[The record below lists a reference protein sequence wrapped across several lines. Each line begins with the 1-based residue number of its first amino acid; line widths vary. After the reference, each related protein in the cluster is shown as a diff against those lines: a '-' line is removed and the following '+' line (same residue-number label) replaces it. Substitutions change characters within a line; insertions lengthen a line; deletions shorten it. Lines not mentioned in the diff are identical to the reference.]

1 MRARIGSLGLVA
13 ALGLGA
19 SACTASHYAQVSCE
33 GTHRQSIFILAAEA
47 VPSATF
53 IPCIEPLPAGW
64 SYAGSEVRTGLVR
77 FWLDSDRVGSHA
89 IEITMTADCNLS
101 GSVEV
106 TPGSAPTGLRSYEG
120 PEMDHQDAT
129 FLHYVFPGGCVTSRL
144 SFTRSSAPAIFE
156 EADRLLGFTPRSV
169 YTEGVQNDEGLTL
182 CGAGAPP
189 CPG

>member
-1 MRARIGSLGLVA
+1 MRARIGAFGLVA
-13 ALGLGA
+13 ALGLGTA
-19 SACTASHYAQVSCE
+19 ACTASHYAQVSCE
-33 GTHRQSIFILAAEA
+33 GTRRQSIFILAAEA

-64 SYAGSEVRTGLVR
+64 SYVGSEVRSGLVR
-77 FWLDSDRVGSHA
+77 FWLDSDRVGSRA
-89 IEITMTADCNLS
+89 IEITMTADCTLS

-106 TPGSAPTGLRSYEG
+106 TPGSSPTGLRRYEG
-120 PEMDHQDAT
+120 PELDHQAT